1 LLIKTANEEND
12 MPETRQET
20 DLSKA
25 MRGRARIIRQAGGL
39 DAAVDSGALDTIIR
53 ISLSE
58 AVVLGLLKQGVSKY
72 FAIFGHGSTDLG
84 EALRV
89 YDEEGV
95 TRTINCRNEVEMAH
109 AATAL
114 AWQYGETCAV
124 ITSIGPGALHAM
136 AGSLAAASNG
146 VGVYH
151 IYGDETTQGEGYNM
165 QQIPKEQQHLFGT
178 ITAAMGQSYVL
189 HTPGALRDCLRRGT
203 ACVHH
208 PYKAGPFYLLLPL
221 NTQPEMVDVNL
232 ATLPGRA
239 RFPKVAPLADDVFS
253 EAVDRI
259 AAAKQPVIKA
269 GGGTRGH
276 DEIICKF
283 AERIGAAVVLS
294 PGSTG
299 VLPDDHP
306 QNMHVGGSKGSISG
320 NYAMENADLLIAIG
334 TRAVCQADC
343 SGVGY
348 PRAEAVIN
356 INGDLSDL
364 MHYANTVGL
373 PGDITAVTTRLLD
386 EIAKSNAVDPAAK
399 SAWLS
404 ACAEQKAA
412 WSNFKAERFAAAP
425 LADAVW
431 ERPALGQ
438 PAAIKIA
445 ADYAKARNAAKFFDA
460 GDVQANGFQIV
471 EDDRTGDTYTETGA
485 SYMGFS
491 VSGLLASAA
500 ADKPRYSV
508 AFTGDGSFMMNP
520 QILIDGVEHGVKG
533 MIVLFDNRRMA
544 AITGLQE
551 AQYGNE
557 FRTNDG
563 VPVDYVQLAS
573 AVQGVKAVFGGYD
586 ADSFR
591 AALDEAGSYD
601 GLSLVHVPVYA
612 GDDPLGGMG
621 AYGSWNV
628 GNWVE
633 DVQARYLKQK
643 I

>member
-1 LLIKTANEEND
+1 MMLKDAGETQMIHAMQARANAIAE
-12 MPETRQET
+12 
-20 DLSKA
+20 
-25 MRGRARIIRQAGGL
+25 AGGIE
-39 DAAVDSGALDTIIR
+39 AAVASGKVDQIVEV
-53 ISLSE
+53 SLSE
-58 AVVLGLLKQGVSKY
+58 GLLLGLLKQGVSKY

-84 EALRV
+84 EVLRI
-89 YDEEGV
+89 YEGAGV
-95 TRTINCRNEVEMAH
+95 TKTINCRNEVEMAH

-124 ITSIGPGALHAM
+124 VTSIGPGALQAM

-151 IYGDETTQGEGYNM
+151 IYGDETTYGEGYNM
-165 QQIPKEQQHLFGT
+165 QQIPKQQQGLFGQMG
-178 ITAAMGQSYVL
+178 ALMGQSYIL
-189 HTPGALRDCLRRGT
+189 HTPGALRDCMRRGT

-208 PYKAGPFYLLLPL
+208 PYKGGPFYVLLPL
-221 NTQPEMVDVNL
+221 NTQPQMTEVNL
-232 ATLPGRA
+232 TTLPQQFECPA
-239 RFPKVAPLADDVFS
+239 VAPAQSDVFD
-253 EAVDRI
+253 EAIKLI
-259 AAAKQPVIKA
+259 ASSRSPVIKA

-276 DEIICKF
+276 DKVVRQL
-283 AERIGAAVVLS
+283 AENIGAVVVQS

-299 VLPDDHP
+299 VLPDAHP
-306 QNMHVGGSKGSISG
+306 QNMHVGGSKGSICG

-348 PRAEAVIN
+348 PQAKAVIN
-356 INGDLSDL
+356 INGDLSDM

-373 PGDITAVTTRLLD
+373 PGDIGAVASLLVGK
-386 EIAKSNAVDPAAK
+386 AGAASEANRSERSK
-399 SAWLS
+399 WLE
-404 ACAEQKAA
+404 ACVAQKQA
-412 WSNFKAERFAAAP
+412 WSTFKAERYAAAP
-425 LADAVW
+425 IMDDAWGKEV
-431 ERPALGQ
+431 LTQ

-445 ADYAKARNAAKFFDA
+445 ADHATSLNAAKFFDA

-491 VSGLLASAA
+491 VSALLASGV
-500 ADKPRYSV
+500 ADNPRYGI

-520 QILIDGVEHGVKG
+520 QVLIDGIEHGVRG

-544 AITGLQE
+544 AISGLQH
-551 AQYGNE
+551 AQYGKE

-563 VPVDYVQLAS
+563 VAVDYVQMAS
-573 AVQGVKAVFGGYD
+573 SVSGVKAVFAGFDG
-586 ADSFR
+586 SSLR
-591 AALDEAGSYD
+591 AALVEAGKYD

-612 GDDPLGGMG
+612 GDDPMGGMG

-628 GNWVE
+628 GNWVD
-633 DVQARYLKQK
+633 DVQARYLRQK

>member
-1 LLIKTANEEND
+1 MGAD
-12 MPETRQET
+12 MGNAAR
-20 DLSKA
+20 L
-25 MRGRARIIRQAGGL
+25 RARAISKAGGL
-39 DAAVDSGALDTIIR
+39 DNALANGDIDDIVDV
-53 ISLSE
+53 SLSE
-58 AVVLGLLKQGVSKY
+58 GLVLGLLRQGVRKY

-84 EALRV
+84 EVLRI

-95 TRTINCRNEVEMAH
+95 TRTVNCRNEVEMAH

-124 ITSIGPGALHAM
+124 VTSIGPGALQAM

-165 QQIPKEQQHLFGT
+165 QQIPKEQQGLFGQ
-178 ITAAMGQSYVL
+178 IGALMGQSYIL
-189 HTPGALRDCLRRGT
+189 HTPGGLRDCMRRGT

-208 PYKAGPFYLLLPL
+208 PYKAGPFYVLLPL
-221 NTQPEMVDVNL
+221 NTQPQQTRVNL
-232 ATLPGRA
+232 ATLPGA
-239 RFPKVAPLADDVFS
+239 LTVPATAPADDAAYS
-253 EAVDRI
+253 DAMDRI
-259 AAAKQPVIKA
+259 AASKRPVIKA

-276 DEIICKF
+276 DEMVRGL
-283 AERIGAAVVLS
+283 AERIGAVVVQS

-299 VLPDDHP
+299 VLPDAHP

-320 NYAMENADLLIAIG
+320 NYAMENADLLIAMG

-348 PRAEAVIN
+348 PNAQAVIN

-364 MHYANTVGL
+364 MHYANTLGL
-373 PGDITAVTTRLLD
+373 PGDISAVTAKLLQQ
-386 EIAKSNAVDPAAK
+386 IAGSNSIDPAAR
-399 SAWLS
+399 SGWLD
-404 ACAEQKAA
+404 ACAAQKQR
-412 WSNFKAERFAAAP
+412 WSKFKAERFAAEP
-425 LADAVW
+425 MADEAWGRDV
-431 ERPALGQ
+431 LTQ
-438 PAAIKIA
+438 PVAIKIV
-445 ADYAKARNAAKFFDA
+445 ADLAGALNAAKFFDA
-460 GDVQANGFQIV
+460 GDVQANGFQVV

-491 VSGLLASAA
+491 VSALLASGV
-500 ADKPRYSV
+500 ADTPRYGV

-544 AITGLQE
+544 AITGLQH
-551 AQYGNE
+551 AQYGEE
-557 FRTNDG
+557 FRTNDQ
-563 VPVDYVQLAS
+563 VAVDYVQLAS
-573 AVQGVKAVFGGYD
+573 SVSGVKAVFAGFDQDGL
-586 ADSFR
+586 R
-591 AALDEAGSYD
+591 KALDEASKHD

-612 GDDPLGGMG
+612 GTDAVGGMG

-628 GNWVE
+628 GNWVG

>member
-1 LLIKTANEEND
+1 MTNAARL
-12 MPETRQET
+12 
-20 DLSKA
+20 
-25 MRGRARIIRQAGGL
+25 RARAIHKAGGIDRAL
-39 DAAVDSGALDTIIR
+39 ANGDIDDIVDV
-53 ISLSE
+53 SLSE
-58 AVVLGLLKQGVSKY
+58 GLVLGLLRQGVRKY

-84 EALRV
+84 EVLRI

-95 TRTINCRNEVEMAH
+95 TRTVNCRNEVEMAH
-109 AATAL
+109 AGTAL

-124 ITSIGPGALHAM
+124 VTSIGPGALQAM

-165 QQIPKEQQHLFGT
+165 QQIPKEQQGLFGQ
-178 ITAAMGQSYVL
+178 IGALMGQSYQL
-189 HTPGALRDCLRRGT
+189 HTPGALRDCMRRGS

-208 PYKAGPFYLLLPL
+208 PYKAGPFYVLLPL
-221 NTQPEMVDVNL
+221 NTQPQQTRVNL
-232 ATLPGRA
+232 TTLPGA
-239 RFPKVAPLADDVFS
+239 LTVPATAPADESAYEDALEKIEIS
-253 EAVDRI
+253 KR
-259 AAAKQPVIKA
+259 PVIKA

-276 DEIICKF
+276 DEMVRRL
-283 AERIGAAVVLS
+283 AERIGAVVVQS

-299 VLPDDHP
+299 VLPDAHP

-320 NYAMENADLLIAIG
+320 NYAMENADLLIAMG

-348 PRAEAVIN
+348 PNAQAVIN
-356 INGDLSDL
+356 LNGDLSDL

-373 PGDITAVTTRLLD
+373 PGDISAVTSRLLD
-386 EIAKSNAVDPAAK
+386 QITGSNAIDPADK
-399 SAWLS
+399 SDWLE
-404 ACAEQKAA
+404 ACAGQKQA
-412 WSNFKAERFAAAP
+412 WSKFKAERFAAEP
-425 LADAVW
+425 MADEAWGRQV
-431 ERPALGQ
+431 LTQ
-438 PAAIKIA
+438 PVAIKIA
-445 ADYAKARNAAKFFDA
+445 ADHASGLNAAKFFDA
-460 GDVQANGFQIV
+460 GDVQANGFQVV

-491 VSGLLASAA
+491 VSALLASGV
-500 ADKPRYSV
+500 ADEPRYSV

-544 AITGLQE
+544 AITGLQH
-551 AQYGNE
+551 AQYGEE
-557 FRTNDG
+557 FRTNDQ
-563 VPVDYVQLAS
+563 VAVDYVQLAS
-573 AVQGVKAVFGGYD
+573 SVSGVKAVFAGYD
-586 ADSFR
+586 QDGLR
-591 AALDEAGSYD
+591 KALDEASQYD

-612 GDDPLGGMG
+612 GTDAMGGMG

-628 GNWVE
+628 GNWVD